1 MKVKEIMTMDVITVG
16 PGASI
21 QEAARLM
28 VDHGVSGLPVLDDD
42 GVLVGIISE
51 GDLILRQKLRERIPW
66 WHRFFA
72 NAEQLAQEYR
82 KAHGTTV
89 GEVMTHAVISVGP
102 ELPIES
108 AALVLDQHRIRRV
121 PVVADGQLVGIVSR
135 EDLIKALAMAPSKER
150 ISRPDAQLV
159 HEMKDRM
166 AREAWVFARGVVIQ
180 AKDGVLA
187 LWGLV
192 ASEAEKSALETMAL
206 SIEGCKGVESHLV
219 IEAEIPYH
227 YGV

>member
-1 MKVKEIMTMDVITVG
+1 MRVKEIMTKDVIAVG

-28 VDHGVSGLPVLDDD
+28 VDHGVSGLPVVDDD
-42 GVLVGIISE
+42 GRLVGIISE
-51 GDLILRQKLRERIPW
+51 GDLILRQKPGAKIPW

-72 NAEQLAQEYR
+72 DAEQLALEYR

-89 GEVMTHAVISVGP
+89 GEVMTRAVISVGP
-102 ELPIES
+102 EFPIES
-108 AALVLDQHRIRRV
+108 AALVLDRHRIRRV

-135 EDLIKALAMAPSKER
+135 EDLIKALAMAPPREKIAHS
-150 ISRPDAQLV
+150 DAQLV
-159 HEMKDRM
+159 REMKERM
-166 AREAWVFARGVVIQ
+166 AREAWVSARGVVIQ
-180 AKDGVLA
+180 AKDGVLS

-192 ASEAEKSALETMAL
+192 LTETEKSALETMAR
-206 SIEGCKGVESHLV
+206 SIQGCKGVESRLLV
-219 IEAEIPYH
+219 ESEIPYH